1 MNKTLRNVVLVMV
14 IVVLAVATWAIVLS
28 MSDAR
33 RAKRQLVTFQSEMA
47 ETLGAIP
54 PFGHI
59 FVAPT
64 DEPDEDEALTPA
76 QREFLDRIQD
86 VNDRFDAM
94 SPDVYLGYCEKCSKP
109 RWIDIIEG
117 MYVCTRCYTPN
128 FDPPKQMPVEDW
140 RQSGG
145 EP

>member
-1 MNKTLRNVVLVMV
+1 MNKTLANIALVMV
-14 IVVLAVATWAIVLS
+14 IVVLAAATWAIVLS

-76 QREFLDRIQD
+76 QREFRDRLE
-86 VNDRFDAM
+86 DAVAKARA
-94 SPDVYLGYCEKCSKP
+94 SDAVYRGYCEKCDRP
-109 RWIDIIEG
+109 RWIDKTLG
-117 MYVCTRCYTPN
+117 MWVCTICSTAN
-128 FDPPKQMPVEDW
+128 FDPPERVPVEEW
-140 RQSGG
+140 RQLGVD
-145 EP
+145 P